1 MRRTESI
8 KKFLMNNNFGMKKLT
23 HSITV
28 QTNYRAKKRERT
40 AEQGDLGGGGK
51 GRENVWRRN

>member
-1 MRRTESI
+1 
-8 KKFLMNNNFGMKKLT
+8 MNNNFGMKKLT

-40 AEQGDLGGGGK
+40 AEQVDIGGGDK
-51 GRENVWRRN
+51 GGESVWRRN